1 MTFKPEITQC
11 RCRQYAVNLLIF
23 CLLLFFQPDK
33 VVEGDE
39 TSASAA
45 LFVKLDSAKNLPV
58 SNGDNELKKQELFK
72 FRFDFGRK

>member
-1 MTFKPEITQC
+1 LF
-11 RCRQYAVNLLIF
+11 
-23 CLLLFFQPDK
+23 LFFQPDK

-58 SNGDNELKKQELFK
+58 SNSEDEFKK
-72 FRFDFGRK
+72 